1 MKLNQFKAFCEVID
15 AGLNVGRA
23 ANKLHMVASGV
34 SKQLKLLEQELSV
47 PLLERKGTRIV
58 RLTKAGTSV
67 LPVIRRILKD
77 VERVRQIPRDIQLGS
92 DGQLT
97 IATTNIN
104 ARDILVSVMQ
114 QFKKTYPS
122 VELQLR
128 QGTPIQIANWLLS
141 GEVDLGI
148 GTVPAAAAASM
159 IRLPCYE
166 HDHSVIVPRGHPLLR
181 ERHIT
186 LEQIAKYPLIANY
199 ADSRLGRLLEEPFI
213 AKGIDFRVMI
223 RATDPSV
230 IKKYVAVGFGIAVL
244 PTVALDPKEDSALR
258 AIPAAHLFRS
268 STVSVI
274 RRREAELP
282 AYGNAFIE
290 MVMELGRRMPV
301 SSRLRRSRK
310 V

>member
-1 MKLNQFKAFCEVID
+1 MKLNQLKALCEVVD

-34 SKQLKLLEQELSV
+34 SKQLKLFEQGLGV

-58 RLTKAGTSV
+58 RLTKAGSYA

-77 VERVRQIPRDIQLGS
+77 VERVSQIPRDLQLGS
-92 DGQLT
+92 DGRLT

-104 ARDILVSVMQ
+104 ARYILVSVMQ
-114 QFKKTYPS
+114 QFKEMYTS

-128 QGTPIQIANWLLS
+128 QGTPFQIANWLIS

-148 GTVPAAAAASM
+148 GTVPPEVATNM
-159 IRLPCYE
+159 IQSPCYV
-166 HDHSVIVPRGHPLLR
+166 HNHSVIVPRGHPLLK
-181 ERHIT
+181 ERQIS
-186 LEQIAKYPLIANY
+186 LRQIAKYPLIANY
-199 ADSRLGRLLEEPFI
+199 PDSRLGRLLEEPFI
-213 AKGIDFRVMI
+213 ANGVDFRVMI

-244 PTVALDPKEDSALR
+244 PTVALDPKEDLALR

-274 RRREAELP
+274 RRRETELP
-282 AYGNAFIE
+282 AYGTAFIE
-290 MVMELGRRMPV
+290 MVMDLGRRMTV
-301 SSRLRRSRK
+301 SSHLKRSRK